1 MKQTLFP
8 EAKADGTGARRA
20 VCSQTTEREREGSER
35 SLSDRRRARMES
47 AGDLRAEA
55 RRRPEVVVVAKHAVV
70 LG

>member
-1 MKQTLFP
+1 MKHFSERP
-8 EAKADGTGARRA
+8 RRTG
-20 VCSQTTEREREGSER
+20 RERAAVFVPRQQSERARGSER